1 MERYAIWD
9 KISPVIT
16 PSGEIF
22 TAQQWKDR
30 YPVAELNNIDIV
42 CAAGEINGGF
52 FGTLG
57 SMVQMYAEMGADFSE
72 AVTKEDKLRVIE
84 AFEDAMNA
92 PSDEPTNEEITA
104 TSLASIAAALD
115 FQNMMSLPDEE
126 EEEE

>member
-1 MERYAIWD
+1 MYHRSVYLN
-9 KISPVIT
+9 
-16 PSGEIF
+16 
-22 TAQQWKDR
+22 QQWKDR

-42 CAAGEINGGF
+42 CAAGEMNGGF

-57 SMVQMYAEMGADFSE
+57 SMVQMYTEMGADFSE